1 LIFKTSLGCHAGWP
15 LCDIREKKPDSFYT
29 ARNLILRF
37 FVFLNYIHIPY
48 KAQSEHFLCM
58 FIDSVG
64 FAKSRIIFKL
74 PMSEREKMDEAV
86 AILLNSI
93 RFSNFDYNWFGEV
106 FLAK

>member
-1 LIFKTSLGCHAGWP
+1 
-15 LCDIREKKPDSFYT
+15 
-29 ARNLILRF
+29 
-37 FVFLNYIHIPY
+37 
-48 KAQSEHFLCM
+48 M